1 LGVAFFGVAFFA
13 VTTGS
18 FSVDVGSCAALRLVR
33 TPPVVAGAAGV
44 AGAALDDLEPR
55 EVASLQGALL
65 REL

>member
-1 LGVAFFGVAFFA
+1 LGVAFLGAFFGVTTSSLSADVDSIVAF
-13 VTTGS
+13 
-18 FSVDVGSCAALRLVR
+18 LLVR
-33 TPPVVAGAAGV
+33 TPPVVAGVAGV